1 MIIHYYKQLGQE
13 VVGVVTRNTIDT
25 VFKFKQVVDVFGAV
39 FEQIDNMLGV
49 EHDTIPLAQ
58 MGKLFLILLH

>member
-1 MIIHYYKQLGQE
+1 MIIHYYKQLAQE
-13 VVGVVTRNTIDT
+13 VVGVVTRNTINT

-39 FEQIDNMLGV
+39 FEQIANMLGV